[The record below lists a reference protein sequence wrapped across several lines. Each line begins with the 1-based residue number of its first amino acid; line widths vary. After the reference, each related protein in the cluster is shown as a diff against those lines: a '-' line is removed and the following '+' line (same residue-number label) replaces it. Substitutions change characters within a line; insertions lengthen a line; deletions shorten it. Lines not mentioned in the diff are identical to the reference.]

1 MKLQQDAGDD
11 NWSTSLS
18 HLKARNSTLRKVILV
33 SSIFSNNILWGQITG
48 RSKSRLKSR
57 RSAAKRSSPG
67 VHEFTAKKHKGE
79 PMTLP
84 STSTKETTHF
94 KEWLQQRER
103 ESMLIEEDGKFK
115 NEYLT

>member
-1 MKLQQDAGDD
+1 MLGMTTGQHP
-11 NWSTSLS
+11 SLIW
-18 HLKARNSTLRKVILV
+18 RQGTLLLERIILV

-79 PMTLP
+79 SMTLP
-84 STSTKETTHF
+84 STSPKETTHH

-115 NEYLT
+115 NEYLTKWIF